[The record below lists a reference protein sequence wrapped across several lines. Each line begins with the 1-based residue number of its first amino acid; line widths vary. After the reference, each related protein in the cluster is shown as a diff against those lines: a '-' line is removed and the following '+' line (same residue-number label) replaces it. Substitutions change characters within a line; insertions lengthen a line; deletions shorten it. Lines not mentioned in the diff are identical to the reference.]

1 MKKIIVSILF
11 LAFFIPAISHG
22 DFSNLVNKK
31 ESFWSRIGNTIESIL
46 TFGRTKKKENFVP
59 VNQQNDF
66 STFDNSQSSG
76 LNTLPVN
83 PLNTLSGLNT
93 LPVSKTKP
101 ENLNL
106 KPKAKEIKKEEIP
119 IQKPIVNFNSP
130 STQTQ
135 NDVIEQIDPKLLEV
149 AKQMLDQYDEGIL
162 TLRNT
167 YKTKY
172 DNASQ
177 GQKLCNSRYD
187 IDVEKAKSDAEY
199 LKTSYLESRSGFGTS
214 TGALKEIEDA
224 LSYDLEN
231 YRLNKE
237 SCLIKYSLPNSLI
250 PQKLNELSKE
260 VSSFRSQINT
270 PEDAV
275 KNQNKLKLLS
285 DEILAVT
292 DLFRIY

>member
-1 MKKIIVSILF
+1 MKKTIASILF
-11 LAFFIPAISHG
+11 LAFIIPIISYG
-22 DFSNLVNKK
+22 DFSNFLKKK
-31 ESFWSRIGNTIESIL
+31 EGFWYRLGSSIEYIL
-46 TFGRTKKKENFVP
+46 SFGRTKKEENLVP
-59 VNQQNDF
+59 VNKQNDF
-66 STFDNSQSSG
+66 GTFDNSKSSG

-106 KPKAKEIKKEEIP
+106 KPKAKEVEIEKIL
-119 IQKPIVNFNSP
+119 IQEPIVNFNSP

-135 NDVIEQIDPKLLEV
+135 NDVIQQIDPKLLEV

-162 TLRNT
+162 KIKNT
-167 YKTKY
+167 YQTKY
-172 DNASQ
+172 DTALQ

-224 LSYDLEN
+224 LSYDLES

-275 KNQNKLKLLS
+275 KNQNELKLLS
-285 DEILAVT
+285 DEILAVA